1 MIKSFLWK
9 KAVPAIVAGM
19 AFFLVSCKAR
29 IPVEKDVR
37 EKERAVYVQIA
48 ADQYKI
54 AKDLYQ
60 RGEYERSMAEALT
73 WIENYPGDS
82 LRKDVLVLLGD
93 NSEAMG
99 DIPHA
104 FYWWLKAMNESLDN
118 EQRQRALN
126 EKLGK
131 LIEKTTVEELQRLA
145 PYAVGSNYA
154 PKAYYRLAFLFLEQD
169 ELENAQHAAR
179 SLVQSTQDPSWI
191 SKGKELLDRI
201 HEEMSVEKGTVGCL
215 LPLSGPFSIYG
226 EEVLNGIELGMDM
239 FADSGQGPSL
249 ELVIR
254 DTQAKS
260 EKAVAELEDM
270 VKNEKVMAVIGPL
283 SSRTAVAVAEKAE
296 ELGVPII
303 TLTQKKGI
311 TEAGDMVFR
320 NFMTPSQEVGRLVD
334 TAINEMGIKR
344 FAILY
349 PDNSY
354 GRFYMNL
361 FWDRLEETGGIVTA
375 AESYGPEETD
385 FARQIKKI
393 TGIYYPRPEFLVR
406 KLREMRPPEQDESEI
421 YPEEPEPVIDFEAV
435 FMPDNFQRIVMIAP
449 QLVYHDVL
457 DVQLMGTSLWQS
469 PELIDMAGD
478 YVQDAIFPSGFIEGS
493 GRPGVERFVEQ
504 YLANFDSDPGILA
517 ATGYDTIRL
526 LKEIMAG
533 EDVCTRR
540 DIHEALLEHKD
551 FPGVTGTISFD
562 SRGEV
567 IKEPILLTVSGR
579 RIVVSPKKCN

>member
-29 IPVEKDVR
+29 IPVEKDMR

-48 ADQYKI
+48 ASQYKS
-54 AKDLYQ
+54 AKDLYH
-60 RGEYERSMAEALT
+60 RGEYERSKAEALT

-99 DIPHA
+99 NMPQA
-104 FYWWLKAMNESLDN
+104 FCWWLRAMNESLDN
-118 EQRQRALN
+118 EQRKRVLN
-126 EKLGK
+126 KKLDK
-131 LIEKTTVEELQRLA
+131 LIETTTVEELQRLA
-145 PYAVGSNYA
+145 PYAVGSEYA
-154 PKAYYRLAFLFLEQD
+154 PKAYYRLAFLFLEQG

-191 SKGKELLDRI
+191 LKGREILDRI
-201 HEEMSVEKGTVGCL
+201 HKEIIEGKGTVGCL
-215 LPLSGPFSIYG
+215 LPLTGPFSIYG

-239 FADSGQGPSL
+239 FADSGHGPSL

-254 DTQAKS
+254 DTQAES

-334 TAINEMGIKR
+334 TAINEMGIRR

-361 FWDRLEETGGIVTA
+361 FWDRLEETGGIVTS

-385 FARQIKKI
+385 FAGQIKKM

-406 KLREMRPPEQDESEI
+406 ELREMRPPEQDESEI
-421 YPEEPEPVIDFEAV
+421 YPEDPEPVIDFEAV
-435 FMPDNFQRIVMIAP
+435 FMPDNSQRIVMIAP

-469 PELIDMAGD
+469 QELIDMAGD

-493 GRPGVERFVEQ
+493 GQPGAETFGEKYRASFGSNPGV
-504 YLANFDSDPGILA
+504 LA

-533 EDVCTRR
+533 KEVLTRR
-540 DIHEALLEHKD
+540 DVREALLECKD

-579 RIVVSPKKCN
+579 RFAVSPKKCN